1 MTLSRR
7 HFFKLTGLGAAAA
20 ATPGAFAQNA
30 MPGSADA
37 GRQAYPVQPIARLD
51 ALVVNQP
58 LDFAY
63 PDAGSACQ
71 LLRLGHAVPGGIGPQ
86 QDIVAYSILC
96 PHMGCP
102 TSYESSSRRY
112 KCGCHFSVFDPEMGG
127 QQVIG
132 QATQDLPRVLLEL
145 DDDGSIRA
153 VGMVGLVYGR
163 QSNVMVQEVS
173 A

>member
-7 HFFKLTGLGAAAA
+7 NFFKLTGLGAAAA

-30 MPGSADA
+30 APGNAA
-37 GRQAYPVQPIARLD
+37 ALGYPVQAIARLD

-58 LDFAY
+58 VDFAY
-63 PDAGSACQ
+63 PDAASACQ

-145 DDDGSIRA
+145 AEDGSIRA

-163 QSNVMVQEVS
+163 QSNVQFQEVS

>member
-1 MTLSRR
+1 MTFSRR
-7 HFFKLTGLGAAAA
+7 NFFKLTGLGAAAA
-20 ATPGAFAQNA
+20 ATQGAFAQNA
-30 MPGSADA
+30 APGSAGA
-37 GRQAYPVQPIARLD
+37 GALGYPVQAIARLD
-51 ALVVNQP
+51 ALQVNQP
-58 LDFAY
+58 VDFAY
-63 PDAGSACQ
+63 PDVASACQ

-145 DDDGSIRA
+145 TEDGSIRA

-163 QSNVMVQEVS
+163 QSNVQFQEVS

>member
-7 HFFKLTGLGAAAA
+7 NFFKLTGLGAAAA

-163 QSNVMVQEVS
+163 QSNVMTQEVS

>member
-7 HFFKLTGLGAAAA
+7 NFFKLTGLGAAAA
-20 ATPGAFAQNA
+20 ATHGTFAQNA
-30 MPGSADA
+30 APGNA
-37 GRQAYPVQPIARLD
+37 GSLDFPVQSLGRVD
-51 ALVVNQP
+51 ALVENHPVS
-58 LDFAY
+58 FTY
-63 PDAGSACQ
+63 PDQSSACQ
-71 LLRLGHAVPGGIGPQ
+71 LLKLGHAVPGGIGPQ

-102 TSYESSSRRY
+102 TTYESSSRRY

-132 QATQDLPRVLLEL
+132 QATQDLPRIQL
-145 DDDGSIRA
+145 DIDASGEIRA
-153 VGMVGLVYGR
+153 VGVQGLIYGR
-163 QSNVMVQEVS
+163 QRNMLTQEAS

>member
-1 MTLSRR
+1 MSLSRR
-7 HFFKLTGLGAAAA
+7 NFFKLTGLGAAAA

-30 MPGSADA
+30 APGTA
-37 GRQAYPVQPIARLD
+37 GAALQPYPVQAIARLD
-51 ALVVNQP
+51 ALQVNQP
-58 LDFAY
+58 VDFTY

-163 QSNVMVQEVS
+163 QSNVMTQEVS